1 MFILKILHFA
11 INFSIRNFASNTDS
25 LRIAV
30 NTRFLLP
37 HKMEGFG
44 WYTYETITRIVKN
57 HPEHQFIFL
66 FDRPYDKKFIF
77 ANNIEPHVIGLPAR
91 HPILFYLWFQH
102 SVTRALKKYKADIFL
117 SPDGY
122 LSLKTDI
129 PSIGVMHD
137 LNFEHYPNDLPKKM
151 LHFYKKNFP
160 LFARKADALV
170 TVSECSKS
178 DIVKTYGISPD
189 KITVGYN
196 GANENY
202 RPLTKDE
209 IKRQR
214 EKVTNGRPYF
224 VFVGALTPRKNL
236 ARLFAAFDLYYST
249 AEKKYP
255 LVVVGDKYYW
265 SDEIKSAY
273 EKMMNKE
280 QVIFTGHLQM
290 QDLLFTL
297 GAALA
302 LTYISYFEGFG
313 IPVVEAMRCGIPVLT
328 SDKTSLPEV
337 AGDTAIY
344 CDPFSVDSIEEGLKK
359 MAADEKLRI
368 ELSEK
373 GLKRAGEFSWDKTA
387 ETVWQ
392 TILKTAHA
400 KGKI

>member
-1 MFILKILHFA
+1 MHFA
-11 INFSIRNFASNTDS
+11 INFSIRNFATNTDS

-37 HKMEGFG
+37 DKMEGFG
-44 WYTYETITRIVKN
+44 WYTYETISRIVKK

-77 ANNIEPHVIGLPAR
+77 APNVEPHVIGIPAR
-91 HPILFYLWFQH
+91 HPLLFYFWFQH

-122 LSLKTDI
+122 LSLRTEI

-137 LNFEHYPNDLPKKM
+137 LNFEHYPNDLPKRM
-151 LHFYKKNFP
+151 LQFYKKNFP
-160 LFARKADALV
+160 LFAKKADALI
-170 TVSECSKS
+170 TVSGYSKS

-202 RPLTKDE
+202 RPLSHEE
-209 IKRQR
+209 IKKKR
-214 EKVTNGRPYF
+214 EKLTGGRPYF

-236 ARLFAAFDLYYST
+236 ARLFTAFDRYYSDS
-249 AEKKYP
+249 EIKYP

-265 SDEIKSAY
+265 SEDIKSAF
-273 EKMMNKE
+273 EKMKHKD
-280 QVIFTGHLQM
+280 QVVFTGHLQI
-290 QDLLFTL
+290 QDLQFTL

-302 LTYISYFEGFG
+302 LTYVSYFEGFG
-313 IPVVEAMRCGIPVLT
+313 IPVVEAMRCGVPVLT
-328 SDKTSLPEV
+328 SDKTSLPEI
-337 AGDTAIY
+337 AGNAALY
-344 CDPFSVDSIEEGLKK
+344 CDPFRIESIEEGLLK
-359 MAADEKLRI
+359 MASDEKLRN

-373 GLKRAGEFSWDKTA
+373 GLKRADDFSWDKTA

-392 TILKTAHA
+392 TILKLAHV
-400 KGKI
+400 KGKIQ